1 LRSRTLIVAV
11 LAFWLAIGPAAS
23 AWAQLLEKTCETP
36 TMAMS
41 HDGCCGDE
49 MDTASCLS
57 SCLMASPALPVA
69 TPQTLPSDPAQ
80 SPVVRFTL
88 ERASVLAPPEVAP
101 PKSLLS

>member
-1 LRSRTLIVAV
+1 LRSRSLIVAV
-11 LAFWLAIGPAAS
+11 LAVWLAIGPAAS

-49 MDTASCLS
+49 ADQASCLGA
-57 SCLMASPALPVA
+57 CLMAAPAIPVA
-69 TPQTLPSDPAQ
+69 TPQLLPNDPAG

-88 ERASVLAPPEVAP
+88 EHASVLAPPDVAP
-101 PKSLLS
+101 PKSFLS